1 MRAFEADFDGII
13 ELGEQMEDS
22 VKDRIKQRIRAGVSA
37 AEILSTESTWADMAM
52 ELKTTIA
59 FSRIAIE
66 EYAQSLEAEALPEIE
81 KEYAETIVEFEGRI
95 IAVNVPDLRKIVV
108 ELDRIHNE
116 EFEEF

>member
-59 FSRIAIE
+59 FSRIANRGVC
-66 EYAQSLEAEALPEIE
+66 PEPG
-81 KEYAETIVEFEGRI
+81 GRGP
-95 IAVNVPDLRKIVV
+95 AGD
-108 ELDRIHNE
+108 
-116 EFEEF
+116 